1 MNEEIKITPVKIENG
16 VGFKGAVSLTNDELK
31 KRVDFM
37 EKHTE
42 ELNKLVIKAESE
54 LYIKELL
61 KRNKNLQEELKS
73 ANESINWWTNRFKA
87 VEKENQKLNKVI
99 EDIDKYIHIFKI
111 EDIGEK
117 TMLILNDILLI
128 KNGLGKDVVRLNK
141 LEESKK
147 EVE

>member
-1 MNEEIKITPVKIENG
+1 MNKEIKIIPVKIENG

-61 KRNKNLQEELKS
+61 KRNKNLQEE
-73 ANESINWWTNRFKA
+73 
-87 VEKENQKLNKVI
+87 NQKLNKII

-141 LEESKK
+141 LTELKNEA
-147 EVE
+147 E

>member
-87 VEKENQKLNKVI
+87 VEKENQKLNTVI

>member
-16 VGFKGAVSLTNDELK
+16 VAFKGAVSLTNDELK

-87 VEKENQKLNKVI
+87 VEKENQKLNKII

-111 EDIGEK
+111 EDIGKK

-141 LEESKK
+141 LTELKK